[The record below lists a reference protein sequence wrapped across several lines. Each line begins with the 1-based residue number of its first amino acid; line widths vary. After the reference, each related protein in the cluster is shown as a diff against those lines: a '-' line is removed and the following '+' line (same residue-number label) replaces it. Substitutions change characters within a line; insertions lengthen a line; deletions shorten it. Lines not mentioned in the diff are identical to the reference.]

1 MDIAYLYKDMC
12 LQTNKIRESL
22 NNFALAE
29 LCQLCCAAFSRQC
42 EKTCFRSNPENPKKL
57 DSRVVLRTPRND
69 ENLTLSMEGICHA

>member
-29 LCQLCCAAFSRQC
+29 LCQLCYATISYHC
-42 EKTCFRSNPENPKKL
+42 EKTCYRSNPENPKKL
-57 DSRVVLRTPRND
+57 DSLVVLRTSHND
-69 ENLTLSMEGICHA
+69 ENLTLSMEVSHA